1 MKPNNDKPLTAEQQ
15 RAKIHQIKEREL
27 AEIAKAEEIKRKIQ
41 DMRKGN
47 KK

>member
-1 MKPNNDKPLTAEQQ
+1 MKNDNDKPLTAEQQ

-41 DMRKGN
+41 AMRGN